1 MEVSCDSAEFDN
13 RKHDESAEEEADGAF
28 LSIAIEGTA
37 HKLQGNMVV
46 YYEISAHTQVG
57 PCARTG
63 PCERNYREFEALHTA
78 LSRKSKLRIPKVR
91 ALGGVRELENPIVSG
106 SACRT

>member
-1 MEVSCDSAEFDN
+1 MEVSCDSADN
-13 RKHDESAEEEADGAF
+13 RKHDESAEEEEADSAF

-46 YYEISAHTQVG
+46 YYEISAHTQAG

-63 PCERNYREFEALHTA
+63 PCKRNYREFEELYTA

-91 ALGGVRELENPIVSG
+91 AFGGESESLKI
-106 SACRT
+106 